1 MPRTKGSMGGIK
13 SRTKG
18 GVRYYYTYQGCKQ
31 VSLGT
36 DPEKAKERYREHMR
50 SVGEA
55 PKANIPKITP
65 ANRVSIAY
73 LFTEFDLDNQARL
86 KARSAEWYFV
96 ELQRFLK
103 WLGQPDLAAE
113 DVTPHHLTKF
123 IHAFGLKERKARK
136 IKLSLKRCYRWG
148 AEQKLIKENP
158 FQFLKVPQPG
168 VSDLHYSEAQIKSI
182 IGASDKTFR
191 DVLAFA
197 YLTGWRFDEIRR
209 LEARHVD
216 LKLGVVTFPKTEHKT
231 GEKTGKDLIKILP
244 PEGLAI
250 AKRLAPREGFV
261 FKTER
266 GVPFTFDSEKQR
278 FKTISTKVGFKV
290 LGSAFRKSFCTSAI
304 LRGVDLES
312 LKVLMGHESLQM
324 ISRHYSKV
332 SQNLE
337 HMKAAAAKAAGPSL
351 LSLEKKPPRRRH
363 KSLV

>member
-13 SRTKG
+13 SRVKA
-18 GVRYYYTYQGCKQ
+18 GVRYYYTYQGPKQ

-36 DPEKAKERYREHMR
+36 DPEEAKKRYREAMK
-50 SVGEA
+50 SVGET
-55 PKANIPKITP
+55 PKADVPRISP

-73 LFTEFDLDNQARL
+73 LFTEFDEDNQARL
-86 KARSAEWYFV
+86 KARSAEWYFI

-103 WLGQPDLAAE
+103 WLDQPELAAE
-113 DVTPHHLTKF
+113 DVTPHHLTKY
-123 IHAFGLKERKARK
+123 IHAYKLTDRKARK

-148 AEQKLIKENP
+148 AEQKLIRENP
-158 FQFLKVPQPG
+158 FQYLKVPQPG
-168 VSDLHYSEAQIKSI
+168 VNDTHYSEAQIKTI
-182 IGASDKTFR
+182 IAAADKTFR

-197 YLTGWRFDEIRR
+197 YLTGWRFDEVRR

-216 LKLGVVTFPKTEHKT
+216 LKLGVVTFPKDEHKT
-231 GEKTGKDLIKILP
+231 GDRTGKDLIKILP

-250 AKRLAPREGFV
+250 VTRLAPREGIV

-278 FKTISTKVGFKV
+278 FKTISSKVGFTVK
-290 LGSAFRKSFCTSAI
+290 GSAFRKSFCTSAI

-324 ISRHYSKV
+324 ISRHYSKI

-337 HMKAAAAKAAGPSL
+337 HMKAAAAKAAGPPL
-351 LSLEKKPPRRRH
+351 LSVEKKPPRRRK
-363 KSLV
+363 KSLT